1 MLQQEIP
8 GGLPADDYIVQ
19 RLATAPPQRK
29 WGFFKKLGELAR
41 TFQDGGFIHKDFYLK
56 HIFVVEHDSDWDLH
70 LIDLQ
75 RVLGP
80 RKHRQRWYL
89 KDLSALAHSARR
101 RGKLSLPNTL
111 RIYRGYART
120 TKLQAADKQFIG
132 NIWRRVRRLRGR
144 QPKYGR
150 IWNAAEP

>member
-1 MLQQEIP
+1 LQQEIP
-8 GGLPADDYIVQ
+8 NGLPGDDYIVEQ
-19 RLATAPPQRK
+19 LTTVPPRRK
-29 WGFFKKLGELAR
+29 WKFYEKLGALAR
-41 TFQDGGFIHKDFYLK
+41 SFQDTGFIHKDFYLK
-56 HIFVVEHDSDWDLH
+56 HIFVMERGDDWDLY

-80 RKHRQRWYL
+80 RRHRQRWYL

-111 RIYRGYART
+111 RIYRGYAHT
-120 TKLQAADKQFIG
+120 KKLQAADKQFIG